1 MLSSL
6 VGHGTDEHV
15 EIDYVR
21 DFVRNMWNCRGFES
35 GCEPETSC
43 VPVAAAPA
51 QFDEAGPRTVPP
63 SGRIEERCAPGE
75 ARVRRRKVGRSR
87 RPGVSAWSAPSVR
100 RRTRLL
106 RTASS

>member
-15 EIDYVR
+15 EFNYVR

-43 VPVAAAPA
+43 VPVTAAPA
-51 QFDEAGPRTVPP
+51 QLGDASPQASRAVANRSPTSLVSTAPKP
-63 SGRIEERCAPGE
+63 TWRGRLSLQALTGSC
-75 ARVRRRKVGRSR
+75 
-87 RPGVSAWSAPSVR
+87 
-100 RRTRLL
+100 
-106 RTASS
+106 